1 MTFHHIQPNHES
13 KWHERTDLVISRLPD
28 DAAASDSEFILVA
41 VDHFRV
47 GSRRADEADAFG
59 VGGQFDSTFAGNC
72 IRRIK
77 DGGAGNRPE
86 HRDVLQRHLRWT
98 VLADRDAGVTADEV
112 AVRHRNGAHSDLV
125 VGAEIE
131 QDDGS

>member
-1 MTFHHIQPNHES
+1 MRNGIND
-13 KWHERTDLVISRLPD
+13 TDLVISRLLD
-28 DAAASDSEFILVA
+28 DAAASYSEFILVA
-41 VDHFRV
+41 VDDFRV

-98 VLADRDAGVTADEV
+98 VLADRNAGMTACRGTKEEIKN
-112 AVRHRNGAHSDLV
+112 VRKKNKQTNK
-125 VGAEIE
+125 ETNK
-131 QDDGS
+131 